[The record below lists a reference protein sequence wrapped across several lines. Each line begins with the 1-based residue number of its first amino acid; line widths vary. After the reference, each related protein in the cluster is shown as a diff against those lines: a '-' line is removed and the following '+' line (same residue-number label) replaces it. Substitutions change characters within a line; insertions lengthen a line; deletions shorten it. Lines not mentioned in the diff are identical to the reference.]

1 MKELVTLTLPAKAEY
16 MVTVR
21 LVAASLAGQA
31 GFDVE
36 CVEDIKTA
44 VAEACLL
51 LFPEEGTEAALHIEI
66 DISHG
71 IRATV
76 YAPQA
81 QTPQSTPER
90 EFGSF
95 LLEALMDEVWHT
107 TENGVEKYILYKAA

>member
-1 MKELVTLTLPAKAEY
+1 MKNSVKLSVPAMAEY

-51 LFPEEGTEAALHIEI
+51 LLPAEGEGTMLHIEI
-66 DISHG
+66 DISEG
-71 IRATV
+71 VRAV
-76 YAPQA
+76 VCAPEA
-81 QTPQSTPER
+81 PAPEDSPER
-90 EFGSF
+90 EFGFF
-95 LLEALMDEVWHT
+95 LLDALMDEVWHT
-107 TENGVEKYILYKAA
+107 KENGIEKYTLYKAA